1 MTGRDPAHWLYRLSP
16 AEWLAAADNDLAQA
30 FEALRRRAARPGVVH
45 ARRAAGMAWNA
56 ALVDMPEPEQAPYGR
71 SYMEH
76 VLALAAD
83 GSGAPDA
90 VRAAARRLRDTPP
103 APPELVSIH
112 PDLGTAEAARVVVEH
127 ARAVVAARG
136 TRS

>member
-1 MTGRDPAHWLYRLSP
+1 MPGRDPAHWLHRLSA

-30 FEALRRRAARPGVVH
+30 TLALKRRAARPGVVH

-56 ALVDMPEPEQAPYGR
+56 VLVDTPEPEQARYGR

-76 VLALAAD
+76 VAALAAD
-83 GSGAPDA
+83 DSDAPDA
-90 VRAAARRLRDTPP
+90 VRAAARKLRDTPP

-112 PDLGTAEAARVVVEH
+112 PDLGPAEAARVVVEH
-127 ARAVVAARG
+127 ARAVVAARAA
-136 TRS
+136 R